1 MKLIVNFSFSIA
13 LEGSKPALLTRVS
26 WQRRKRRVKR
36 RDGAICHYCG
46 LFSPDGQ
53 VDHIIPLSRGGTD
66 ALENLAWACADCNN
80 SKGDRTPSEWQ
91 ASKEFI
97 EAQESNQGD
106 RIRQLDADGLSGR
119 EIEQRV
125 FGHVGGAAYRK
136 VKEVLG
142 TD

>member
-1 MKLIVNFSFSIA
+1 M
-13 LEGSKPALLTRVS
+13 
-26 WQRRKRRVKR
+26 
-36 RDGAICHYCG
+36 
-46 LFSPDGQ
+46 
-53 VDHIIPLSRGGTD
+53 
-66 ALENLAWACADCNN
+66 ENLAWACADCNN

-136 VKEVLG
+136 VKEVLAI
-142 TD
+142 D